1 MFNRSRINTYVKEH
15 GSPMRQDISFM
26 KYNIKFVFFFI
37 VLIVRF
43 TKFVTVGK
51 QSDANNRT
59 FDAVAG
65 YKIILLYS
73 SIIEAFAVYIIPSKY

>member
-1 MFNRSRINTYVKEH
+1 
-15 GSPMRQDISFM
+15 MREDISFM

-37 VLIVRF
+37 VLIVLS
-43 TKFVTVGK
+43 TKFLMVAK

-73 SIIEAFAVYIIPSKY
+73 SIIEAFAVYIFPSKY